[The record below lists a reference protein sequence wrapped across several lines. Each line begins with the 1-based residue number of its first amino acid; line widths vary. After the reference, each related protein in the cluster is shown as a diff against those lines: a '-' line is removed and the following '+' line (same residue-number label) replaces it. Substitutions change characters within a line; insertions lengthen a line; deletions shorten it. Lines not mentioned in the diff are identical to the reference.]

1 MTGSR
6 FAIAVAVPLLLL
18 AACSEEAKVDKR
30 AGEAKRLQPGEYDVT
45 AKVAS
50 LVSTDKSAPATKLKV
65 GDTTIA
71 KGCVSADGVP
81 AAALFADLGDQCKV
95 ENSYVSGAIL
105 NLAVKCTRTKPPG
118 NISAAVDGSFTADSF
133 AAKVITDTSFYGD
146 GDYKLVRDLT
156 AKRVGACPPAPAAK
170 G

>member
-1 MTGSR
+1 MR
-6 FAIAVAVPLLLL
+6 ILIAVPLLLL

-30 AGEAKRLQPGEYDVT
+30 AGEARQLQAGEYEVT

-65 GDTTIA
+65 GDTTIMR
-71 KGCVSADGVP
+71 GCVGADGVP
-81 AAALFADLGDQCKV
+81 APALFADPGDQCKID
-95 ENSYVSGAIL
+95 NSYVSGAIL
-105 NLAVKCTRTKPPG
+105 NIAVKCTRTAPPG
-118 NISAAVDGSFTADSF
+118 NVSAAVDGSFTADGF
-133 AAKVITDTSFYGD
+133 TAKVTTDTSFYGD

-156 AKRVGACPPAPAAK
+156 AKRVGVCPPAPAAK